1 MAFATLK
8 KKIAISNQ
16 ALSERFHKS
25 KKTPVNEDYK
35 QLSSL
40 IDSYKHYFEE
50 VRKRSTECLEPGTN
64 FRIRPTNNS
73 HGSHNNPAKEMYP
86 HAELLLAQC
95 FAKYAKEFDLE
106 SPLGSTL
113 MYASE
118 GYGQLTEAKNRA
130 AEETQTRFVL
140 PITETLGQEIKEIM
154 HLRKKAESRRLAYEV
169 ERTRVQKGKIAP
181 SSPQYIEAEQKFHE
195 AYEAARLAM
204 SNFLESEAEHI
215 EMISNFITAQLGYVQ
230 DAQRVLTD
238 LQSRIQQ
245 NRAQPGTRIPKPG
258 SKLTAPDDG
267 ISDDVSYQAVQIKP
281 KYDNVS
287 AQVPVCRALYTFE
300 AENPFEL
307 SFHEGDIIRLI
318 EQVDENW
325 YLGELGGKE
334 GHFPTT
340 YVQVLVPLP

>member
-1 MAFATLK
+1 MSVKLTQVQVVSFLCIDGLRFFEEENSYKQSGKLIYCSNFLK
-8 KKIAISNQ
+8 
-16 ALSERFHKS
+16 ALSEKLHKS
-25 KKTPVNEDYK
+25 KKAPGNEDYK

-73 HGSHNNPAKEMYP
+73 HGSHNNPAKETYP

-95 FAKYAKEFDLE
+95 FAKYAKEFGLE

-113 MYASE
+113 MCVSE

-140 PITETLGQEIKEIM
+140 PITETLGQEIKEII

-169 ERTRVQKGKIAP
+169 ERNRVQKGKNAP
-181 SSPQYIEAEQKFHE
+181 SAPQYIEAEQKFHE
-195 AYEAARLAM
+195 AHQAAHLAM

-215 EMISNFITAQLGYVQ
+215 EMISNFVTAQLGYVQ

-245 NRAQPGTRIPKPG
+245 K
-258 SKLTAPDDG
+258 
-267 ISDDVSYQAVQIKP
+267 
-281 KYDNVS
+281 
-287 AQVPVCRALYTFE
+287 
-300 AENPFEL
+300 
-307 SFHEGDIIRLI
+307 
-318 EQVDENW
+318 
-325 YLGELGGKE
+325 
-334 GHFPTT
+334 
-340 YVQVLVPLP
+340 